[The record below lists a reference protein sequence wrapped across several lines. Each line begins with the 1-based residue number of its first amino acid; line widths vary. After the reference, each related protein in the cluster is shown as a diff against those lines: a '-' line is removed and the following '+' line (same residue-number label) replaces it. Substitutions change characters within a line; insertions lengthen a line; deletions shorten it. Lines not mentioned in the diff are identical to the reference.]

1 MSEPVKKL
9 IPQLN
14 LAGLLVFGLS
24 YMAPAVVIATFGVI
38 AVLSNGATPMAYIFA
53 TLAMILT
60 ALSYGKLAR
69 RFPASGSVYTYARRT
84 IGSKMGF
91 LSGWIILLDYLFLPM
106 VAWLIVGLFFSAQ
119 FPILPPWAWGLIVI
133 VFCTLMNVV
142 GLKLADRFNRVL
154 LVITAA
160 GILALIGFGIA
171 FASGSDVPATAAIW
185 PPGAT
190 FSAVAAGAAVAAYSF
205 LGFDAVS
212 TLSEEVK
219 DPRKN
224 VPRGIVLVVIAGGV
238 IFAVTSFVLQWAHP
252 SLEFES
258 VDTAGF
264 EILNVIGGPVFAGLV
279 NSIVLIGGFA
289 SCVAVQASGSRLLF
303 VMGRDG
309 VFPRRVF
316 GFLHDKFRTP
326 VFNLVLIALIGL
338 IGQFLTVGDATSL
351 INFGAFTAFAIANVC
366 VIVLWYKNRN
376 TMPLLKHLIGYI
388 VIPVLGFAVDIFL
401 LFQLSPLAL
410 TIGSI
415 WLVAGLIYLA
425 FLTKGFRRPAPGLDV
440 EAAEDETVTG
450 RNAVVPTT

>member
-171 FASGSDVPATAAIW
+171 FASGSDAPATAAIW
-185 PPGAT
+185 PPA
-190 FSAVAAGAAVAAYSF
+190 
-205 LGFDAVS
+205 
-212 TLSEEVK
+212 
-219 DPRKN
+219 PRSQ
-224 VPRGIVLVVIAGGV
+224 R
-238 IFAVTSFVLQWAHP
+238 
-252 SLEFES
+252 
-258 VDTAGF
+258 
-264 EILNVIGGPVFAGLV
+264 
-279 NSIVLIGGFA
+279 
-289 SCVAVQASGSRLLF
+289 
-303 VMGRDG
+303 
-309 VFPRRVF
+309 
-316 GFLHDKFRTP
+316 
-326 VFNLVLIALIGL
+326 
-338 IGQFLTVGDATSL
+338 
-351 INFGAFTAFAIANVC
+351 
-366 VIVLWYKNRN
+366 
-376 TMPLLKHLIGYI
+376 
-388 VIPVLGFAVDIFL
+388 
-401 LFQLSPLAL
+401 
-410 TIGSI
+410 
-415 WLVAGLIYLA
+415 
-425 FLTKGFRRPAPGLDV
+425 
-440 EAAEDETVTG
+440 
-450 RNAVVPTT
+450 